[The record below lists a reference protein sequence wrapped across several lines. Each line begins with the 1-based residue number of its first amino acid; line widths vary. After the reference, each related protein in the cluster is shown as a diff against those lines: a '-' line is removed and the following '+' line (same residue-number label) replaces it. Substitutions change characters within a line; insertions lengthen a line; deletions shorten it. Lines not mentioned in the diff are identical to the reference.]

1 MAGTHSKSDKRQAI
15 IEAALD
21 LIAANGFHGTPTS
34 QIAAEAGVGTGSIYR
49 YFKDKEDLIHQV
61 FQHVADQISRAILR
75 DRDPDAPLRE
85 QYLRLGFN
93 TFYFMVKN
101 PKIQAF
107 NEQYFSSPFGVSHK
121 REILVMDRTHR
132 DAGDVPPVHGLLKSG
147 RDQQII
153 KDLPLGV
160 LLALAFAPIL
170 FVARDVSTG
179 VLEMEPETVR
189 KIIEACWDAIKR

>member
-1 MAGTHSKSDKRQAI
+1 MAETHCKPDKRQAI

-101 PKIQAF
+101 P
-107 NEQYFSSPFGVSHK
+107 
-121 REILVMDRTHR
+121 
-132 DAGDVPPVHGLLKSG
+132 
-147 RDQQII
+147 
-153 KDLPLGV
+153 
-160 LLALAFAPIL
+160 
-170 FVARDVSTG
+170 
-179 VLEMEPETVR
+179 
-189 KIIEACWDAIKR
+189 